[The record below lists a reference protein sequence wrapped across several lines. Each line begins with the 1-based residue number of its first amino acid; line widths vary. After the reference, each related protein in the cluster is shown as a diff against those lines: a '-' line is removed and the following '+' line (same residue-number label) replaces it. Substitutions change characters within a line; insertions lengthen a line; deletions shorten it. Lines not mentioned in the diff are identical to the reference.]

1 MKHVLIAEDD
11 ADIALLLT
19 EAVGERL
26 YIATDVVANGALV
39 SDTLGACRPDLLILD
54 VALPGFSGLD
64 VFDLVRN
71 ETRYHG
77 VPILFLT
84 GSSEKAET
92 AFSLVGE
99 HRVMSKPFEIDDL
112 LHAVDEMVDG
122 KIIGPQTEIS
132 RVEAGVMPAAAAT
145 A

>member
-54 VALPGFSGLD
+54 VALPGLSGLD

-71 ETRYHG
+71 EMRYHG

-84 GSSEKAET
+84 GSPEKAET

-112 LHAVDEMVDG
+112 LHG
-122 KIIGPQTEIS
+122 G
-132 RVEAGVMPAAAAT
+132 
-145 A
+145 